1 MLNIIICEDNEV
13 FMKKNVDSINIA
25 LANSDVDY
33 RIRKFDGYCD
43 ELGEIIRNKEIKKIY
58 LLDVEINGT
67 SGLEIASK
75 IRENDWDSI
84 IIIAT
89 AYDKYHNDVFYTRL
103 MVLDFI
109 CKYKGYEERLIDDMK
124 AAVDITCKQSLF
136 VFKYNHVVYR
146 LPYSSICYVEKEPLI
161 KRCIIHTYNNQY
173 YIVKS
178 ISWLLDNLGSSFVQ
192 THQSCIVNLNNV
204 KEVDCSTNTII
215 FKNGE
220 STSLLADKKKKEIK
234 EYVGLNK

>member
-58 LLDVEINGT
+58 LLDVEIDGT

-109 CKYKGYEERLIDDMK
+109 CKYKGYEERLVDDMK

-136 VFKYNHVVYR
+136 VFKYSTVLKPFLAENDIVVGKVS
-146 LPYSSICYVEKEPLI
+146 LFISLV
-161 KRCIIHTYNNQY
+161 
-173 YIVKS
+173 IVPS
-178 ISWLLDNLGSSFVQ
+178 LLTVSFV
-192 THQSCIVNLNNV
+192 V
-204 KEVDCSTNTII
+204 
-215 FKNGE
+215 
-220 STSLLADKKKKEIK
+220 
-234 EYVGLNK
+234 

>member
-1 MLNIIICEDNEV
+1 MLNIIICEDNEI

-25 LANSDVDY
+25 LANIDIDY
-33 RIRKFDGYCD
+33 RIHKFDWYCD
-43 ELGEIIRNKEIKKIY
+43 ELGKLIRNREIKKIY

-75 IRENDWDSI
+75 IRENDWESI

-109 CKYKGYEERLIDDMK
+109 CKYKGYEERLVDDIK
-124 AAVDITCKQSLF
+124 AAVNVTCRQSLF

-146 LPYSSICYVEKEPLI
+146 LPYSSICYIEKEPLI
-161 KRCIIHTYNNQY
+161 KRCIIHTYNNNF

-178 ISWLLDNLGSSFVQ
+178 ISWLLDNLGDEFIQ
-192 THQSCIVNLNNV
+192 THQSCIVNINNI
-204 KEVDCSTNTII
+204 KEVDCSTNTIT
-215 FKNGE
+215 FKSGE
-220 STSLLADKKKKEIK
+220 STSLLSDKKKKEVK